1 MQCLPWM
8 ILVLEG
14 KLLIHRHLIVSI
26 TKVNG
31 GIERIIGLL
40 DRSRRR
46 LEILMSA
53 RNLDR

>member
-1 MQCLPWM
+1 M